1 MLGSERYMTPHN
13 VRFNTYDP
21 AVDNILQQLKSCN
34 KLAAFVRDSI
44 IYYLGSKQGRQ
55 AADLMCRKKP
65 TNRPACTTTLRI
77 EAKQGT
83 DGVLELSRPTISSHG
98 NKYSQLMPV
107 VADSGIASQQS
118 VSLVAGASQR
128 SIIEKIFC
136 TDTIF

>member
-13 VRFNTYDP
+13 VRFTTFDP

-34 KLAAFVRDSI
+34 KQAAFVRDSI

-65 TNRPACTTTLRI
+65 TKRPAATTSVRS

-83 DGVLELSRPTISSHG
+83 DGVLELSESTISLS
-98 NKYSQLMPV
+98 LM
-107 VADSGIASQQS
+107 ANLCELLQIAESPHINQF
-118 VSLVAGASQR
+118 L
-128 SIIEKIFC
+128 K
-136 TDTIF
+136 